1 MMRILNR
8 IMILILIL
16 AGVLHL
22 QQLMDAMALLL
33 MISVLVR
40 LVWRL
45 MRFFVPLLVI
55 LTLCTCINC

>member
-1 MMRILNR
+1 MIL
-8 IMILILIL
+8 ILILILIL

-22 QQLMDAMALLL
+22 QQLMEAMALLL

-55 LTLCTCINC
+55 LTLCTFY

>member
-1 MMRILNR
+1 MMRILSR

-22 QQLMDAMALLL
+22 QRLMEAMALLL

-45 MRFFVPLLVI
+45 LRFFVPLLVI
-55 LTLCTCINC
+55 LTLCTFINC

>member
-22 QQLMDAMALLL
+22 QRLMEAMALLL

-45 MRFFVPLLVI
+45 LRFFVPLLVI
-55 LTLCTCINC
+55 LTLCTFINC

>member
-22 QQLMDAMALLL
+22 QRLVEAMALLL
-33 MISVLVR
+33 MISILVR

-45 MRFFVPLLVI
+45 LRFFVPLLVI
-55 LTLCTCINC
+55 LTLCTFINC

>member
-1 MMRILNR
+1 MRILNR

-16 AGVLHL
+16 AGVFHL
-22 QQLMDAMALLL
+22 QRLMEAMALLL

-45 MRFFVPLLVI
+45 LRFFVPLLVI
-55 LTLCTCINC
+55 LSLCTFINC

>member
-55 LTLCTCINC
+55 LTLCTFY

>member
-1 MMRILNR
+1 IMRILNR

-16 AGVLHL
+16 AGVFHL
-22 QQLMDAMALLL
+22 QRLMEAMALLL

-45 MRFFVPLLVI
+45 LRFFVPLLVI
-55 LTLCTCINC
+55 LSLCTFINC

>member
-1 MMRILNR
+1 
-8 IMILILIL
+8 MILILIL

-22 QQLMDAMALLL
+22 QQLMDAMALL

-45 MRFFVPLLVI
+45 LRFFVPLLVI
-55 LTLCTCINC
+55 LTLCTFINC

>member
-22 QQLMDAMALLL
+22 QRLMEAMALLL

-45 MRFFVPLLVI
+45 LRFFVPLLVI
-55 LTLCTCINC
+55 LALCTFY

>member
-22 QQLMDAMALLL
+22 QQLMDAMALL

-45 MRFFVPLLVI
+45 LRFFVPLLVI
-55 LTLCTCINC
+55 LTLCTFINC

>member
-1 MMRILNR
+1 MRILNR

-16 AGVLHL
+16 AGVFHL
-22 QQLMDAMALLL
+22 QRLMEAIALLL

-45 MRFFVPLLVI
+45 LRFFVPLLVI
-55 LTLCTCINC
+55 LSLCTFINC

>member
-22 QQLMDAMALLL
+22 QQLLDAMALLL

-45 MRFFVPLLVI
+45 LRFFVPLLVI
-55 LTLCTCINC
+55 LTLCTFINC

>member
-45 MRFFVPLLVI
+45 LRFFVPLLVI
-55 LTLCTCINC
+55 LTLCTFINC

>member
-40 LVWRL
+40 LGWRL

>member
-1 MMRILNR
+1 MRILNR

-16 AGVLHL
+16 AGVFHL
-22 QQLMDAMALLL
+22 QRLMEAMALLL

-45 MRFFVPLLVI
+45 LRFFVPLLVI
-55 LTLCTCINC
+55 LSLCTFIN

>member
-22 QQLMDAMALLL
+22 QRLMEAMALLL

-45 MRFFVPLLVI
+45 LRFFVPLMVI
-55 LTLCTCINC
+55 LTLCTFINC

>member
-22 QQLMDAMALLL
+22 QQLMEAMALLL

-55 LTLCTCINC
+55 LTLCTFY

>member
-22 QQLMDAMALLL
+22 QRLVEAMALLL

-45 MRFFVPLLVI
+45 LRFFVPLLVI
-55 LTLCTCINC
+55 LTLCTFINC

>member
-1 MMRILNR
+1 
-8 IMILILIL
+8 MILILIL

-45 MRFFVPLLVI
+45 LRFFVPLLVI
-55 LTLCTCINC
+55 LTLCTFINC